1 MQRGIDGQALTD
13 YVIGALHEKINRSD
27 DGGDPYYPSEDDET
41 VDWSDRGGESEDEDG
56 DSGEDEDGD
65 SNLSDE

>member
-1 MQRGIDGQALTD
+1 M
-13 YVIGALHEKINRSD
+13 
-27 DGGDPYYPSEDDET
+27 
-41 VDWSDRGGESEDEDG
+41 VDWSDGGGESEDEDG